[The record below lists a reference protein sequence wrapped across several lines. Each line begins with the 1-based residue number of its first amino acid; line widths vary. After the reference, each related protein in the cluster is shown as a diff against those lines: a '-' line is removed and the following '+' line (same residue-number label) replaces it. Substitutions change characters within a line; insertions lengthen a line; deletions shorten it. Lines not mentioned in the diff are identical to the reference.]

1 MQGFYIWFIFL
12 NSFIKKNNSLRFN
25 KKKIEFGMDF
35 QA

>member
-12 NSFIKKNNSLRFN
+12 NSFIKKKKFLWFK
-25 KKKIEFGMDF
+25 KKKIEFSMDF